1 MAYEC
6 ESKQTVVDIIKL
18 TDFTEVRVSKLEN
31 ENGELEAIDVR
42 QWYCTQKNP
51 EYTPTQKGIRIK
63 EEFVDQLLSAIK
75 KCRE

>member
-6 ESKQTVVDIIKL
+6 ESKQTVVDVIKL
-18 TDFTEVRVSKLEN
+18 T
-31 ENGELEAIDVR
+31 AIDVR

-51 EYTPTQKGIRIK
+51 EYAPAKKGIRLK
-63 EEFVDQLLSAIK
+63 AEFVDQLLSAIE

>member
-6 ESKQTVVDIIKL
+6 ESKQTVVDVIKL

-51 EYTPTQKGIRIK
+51 EYAPAKKGIRLK
-63 EEFVDQLLSAIK
+63 AEFVDQLLSAIE